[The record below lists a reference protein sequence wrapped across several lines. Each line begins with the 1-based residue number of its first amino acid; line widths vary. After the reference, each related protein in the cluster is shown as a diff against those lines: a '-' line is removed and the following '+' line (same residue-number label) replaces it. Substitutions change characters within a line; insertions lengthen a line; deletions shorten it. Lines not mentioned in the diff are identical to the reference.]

1 MHSALI
7 QLHDLWYEN
16 PHPCFR
22 KMHQMNTRMKYNK
35 PVQQTT
41 KNTNKWIK
49 EMRLTNK
56 QTVYIAEGGE
66 QPLSSQESQLTLLS
80 QLPSRWVHFVYI
92 TVSTGASELFELIAV
107 SFITDVFCQLCSGP
121 ARNDWGRGQQREA
134 ASSGMFNL
142 CTHQATYHM

>member
-1 MHSALI
+1 
-7 QLHDLWYEN
+7 
-16 PHPCFR
+16 
-22 KMHQMNTRMKYNK
+22 
-35 PVQQTT
+35 
-41 KNTNKWIK
+41 
-49 EMRLTNK
+49 MRLTNK

-121 ARNDWGRGQQREA
+121 ARND
-134 ASSGMFNL
+134 
-142 CTHQATYHM
+142 